1 MNVVQT
7 RSDARN
13 TETAGGFRLPRGTI
27 SVAIIA
33 LTAVLAGA
41 LLPRAIGMLGWTE
54 NFVRDL
60 RVAFFAPTAPV
71 RSDMLVLAIT
81 EETLG
86 MLPYRSPVDRG
97 FLADVLE
104 RLAKAEVR
112 AVVIDLLFD
121 RATEP
126 EKDERLRRALN
137 SFPKPVIVAY
147 GDSSEAEIDQ
157 PGIHEKK
164 SHGEIQVTTEQAEYM
179 REYLSGVH
187 RAYAN
192 LSRDGNDGTVRD
204 LILKVPENREPLL
217 TISGVTA
224 KVLGKTLPDR
234 SALPFD
240 YAIGPKFDEPAIAS
254 FQAHLAPILPDAFFK
269 DRIVFIGVDLP
280 GIDRFRTPFVA
291 SLGVQEGTIPG
302 VVIHAHAVAQLL
314 DGRVLKV
321 SGAVSDILIVSIT
334 VLIGVVIASRDFRV
348 ALKLL
353 LSLAALLAM
362 GGLLF
367 FAYPATGYMLPII
380 GPSLG
385 FATAVTGISFYQQR
399 RYMEERT
406 FIRSAMARYVAE
418 DVVKQL
424 ENEPWRLALGG
435 ERREVTYIFT
445 DIAGFTTLSETTE
458 PAVLVAVLNEYL
470 DGATKIVHDHRGT
483 IDKFIGDAVVAIF
496 GAFDDTGKH
505 PSEAVACALAL
516 DRFASS
522 FAERQ
527 RSERSLDFGITRI
540 GVNTGS
546 VIIGNFG
553 GESHFSYTA
562 IGDMVNTA
570 ARLEG
575 ANKYLGTRI
584 CVAGSTASRVT
595 GTVFR
600 PIGSLKVKGRS
611 EGLSVFE
618 PLAADDPRHAYLA
631 DYLTIH
637 ASLQD
642 DTVAGFEA
650 IQALMEREDAR
661 NDGLLA
667 MHLDRLRALIN
678 TPRRRASDSTASDQ
692 WTDIV
697 LTDK

>member
-1 MNVVQT
+1 MNVQT
-7 RSDARN
+7 RP
-13 TETAGGFRLPRGTI
+13 EAGNAERASRFRLPRGTI
-27 SVAIIA
+27 SVAVIA

-86 MLPYRSPVDRG
+86 TLPYRSPIDRG

-104 RLAKAEVR
+104 RLAKANVR

-121 RATEP
+121 RTTEP
-126 EKDERLRRALN
+126 EKDERLRRVLDT
-137 SFPKPVIVAY
+137 FPKPVIVAY
-147 GDSSEAEIDQ
+147 GDSSEAEMEG
-157 PGIHEKK
+157 PGVHEQK
-164 SHGEIQVTTEQAEYM
+164 SHGEIQVTNEQAAYM
-179 REYLSGVH
+179 REFLSKVN
-187 RAYAN
+187 RSYAN

-204 LILKVPENREPLL
+204 LVLRVAENKEPLL
-217 TISGVTA
+217 TMSGATVQA
-224 KVLGKTLPDR
+224 LGKPVPDKAMLP
-234 SALPFD
+234 LD
-240 YAIGPKFDEPAIAS
+240 YAVGEKFDEPAIAS

-291 SLGVQEGTIPG
+291 SLGVQGGTIPG
-302 VVIHAHAVAQLL
+302 VMIHAHAVAQLL

-321 SGAVSDILIVSIT
+321 SGALSDMLIVAIT
-334 VLIGVVIASRDFRV
+334 VLVGVVIASRDFRV

-353 LSLAALLAM
+353 LSLAALMLM
-362 GGLLF
+362 GGALF
-367 FAYPATGYMLPII
+367 FAYPLTGFMLPII

-406 FIRSAMARYVAE
+406 FIRGAMAKYVAE

-424 ENEPWRLALGG
+424 EAEPWRLKLGG

-445 DIAGFTTLSETTE
+445 DIAGFTTMSERTE
-458 PAVLVAVLNEYL
+458 PTVLVAALNEYL
-470 DGATKIVHDHRGT
+470 DGATKIVLEHRGT
-483 IDKFIGDAVVAIF
+483 IDKYIGDAVVAFF
-496 GAFDDTGKH
+496 GAFDDTGNH
-505 PSEAVACALAL
+505 PSEGVACALAL
-516 DRFASS
+516 DHFSS
-522 FAERQ
+522 TFAEKQ
-527 RSERSLDFGITRI
+527 RVDRNLDFGSTRI

-553 GESHFSYTA
+553 GESRLSYTA

-584 CVAGSTASRVT
+584 CVSGSTASRVS
-595 GTVFR
+595 GTAFR
-600 PIGSLKVKGRS
+600 PIGALKVKGRN
-611 EGLSVFE
+611 EALAVFE
-618 PLAADDPRHAYLA
+618 PLAPDDPRHAYLA

-637 ASLQD
+637 STLPD
-642 DTVAGFEA
+642 DAEAGLEA
-650 IQALMEREDAR
+650 IEALMEMDVAR
-661 NDGLLA
+661 DDTLLA
-667 MHLDRLRALIN
+667 MHRDRLKALIN
-678 TPRRRASDSTASDQ
+678 TPRRRSYDGTASDH